1 MVDVCDVID
10 NKCRDFCWGDN
21 DYSKKVHLLC
31 WEEVCVLNG
40 FVGIAFRSTRV
51 INQTYMVILR
61 LGPMI

>member
-1 MVDVCDVID
+1 MVDVCDVVD
-10 NKCRDFCWGDN
+10 MKCRYFCWGDH
-21 DYSKKVHLLC
+21 DYKKKVHLLC
-31 WEEVCVLNG
+31 WEEVCVLKE